1 MGAGFVNGGF
11 EDGNNNGWTV
21 GGGLWSAHP
30 GWPQNFNDYT
40 DPAQYMGAIVTPG
53 LDPQVGSSS
62 GLNMVFS
69 GNYAMRVNDSSPN
82 YHVST
87 LKQTIVNYT
96 DTNMFF
102 AWAAVLE
109 QSHGPT
115 DSGNFTLQLRDD
127 TAGSNLISRSY
138 SSATA
143 GSIFTNYGGW
153 YATAWQIET
162 LDVSANVGHD
172 FTISVLASDCALGG
186 HGGYVYVDAFGATV
200 PVSTPVLTVDV
211 TPVGSGTT
219 TGSGACEAG
228 SNVLISATANSNWS
242 FTQWNDGNTNASRT
256 IVMPSSNITYTA
268 TFVPFRTLTLTPNPA
283 SGGGTVTGGGQYPPG
298 TLVTFQA
305 IPTSHWHF
313 VSWSDGDTNASRTVP
328 LNNDT
333 QLTATFTNTLYVLLQ
348 QGSAGP
354 AGQWVLGTAAK
365 VPVQWMPMAIPVGNP
380 GYPLITRSLNENRVL
395 LQVDGG
401 CQNVGLWALDSAGA
415 PTNWWDVASQMQ
427 GWIIR
432 GFDGNRV
439 LLQQGDG
446 GIVGIWTLGAGN
458 TPASWKMLSLPVTN
472 MIARAIYG
480 QRVLVQIAS
489 TPAIGYWT
497 LDGSDNVT
505 AWVPIVQ
512 PLPYGWILRAM
523 SANNILLQN
532 GDGGEG
538 GLWDIDGSGN
548 PTAWYPISP
557 AMPGWILWGLDQR

>member
-1 MGAGFVNGGF
+1 MVQYFGAGNVPSSFLVSLTSGTGGSRNTH
-11 EDGNNNGWTV
+11 EIRD
-21 GGGLWSAHP
+21 LSI
-30 GWPQNFNDYT
+30 ND
-40 DPAQYMGAIVTPG
+40 
-53 LDPQVGSSS
+53 
-62 GLNMVFS
+62 
-69 GNYAMRVNDSSPN
+69 
-82 YHVST
+82 
-87 LKQTIVNYT
+87 
-96 DTNMFF
+96 
-102 AWAAVLE
+102 AA
-109 QSHGPT
+109 P
-115 DSGNFTLQLRDD
+115 
-127 TAGSNLISRSY
+127 AGS
-138 SSATA
+138 
-143 GSIFTNYGGW
+143 
-153 YATAWQIET
+153 
-162 LDVSANVGHD
+162 
-172 FTISVLASDCALGG
+172 
-186 HGGYVYVDAFGATV
+186 FGATD
-200 PVSTPVLTVDV
+200 PTLTVDV
-211 TPVGSGTT
+211 TPSGSGTT
-219 TGSGACEAG
+219 TGSGTCAAG
-228 SNVLISATANSNWS
+228 SNVLITATANTNWQFS
-242 FTQWNDGNTNASRT
+242 QWNDGDTNASRT

-268 TFVPFRTLTLTPNPA
+268 SFVALKTLTLVPVPA
-283 SGGGTVTGGGQYPPG
+283 TGGGSVTGGGTYVSN
-298 TLVTFQA
+298 TVVTFQA
-305 IPTSHWHF
+305 IPAAHWHF
-313 VSWSDGDTNASRTVP
+313 VSWSDGDTNASRSLP
-328 LNNDT
+328 LNSDT